1 MILRRASVLIL
12 LTVATA
18 FLRTSGVM
26 RFSVAPELTL
36 NAGYWVTPHV
46 RLFAGY
52 NFLLWTN
59 VIRPGDQ
66 IDRVVDL
73 TFVPNSPAAPFS
85 GQMRPR
91 PLFAQR
97 DLVINGIQFGL
108 DWRW

>member
-1 MILRRASVLIL
+1 MSFRGGL
-12 LTVATA
+12 LAAGPNLGRFT
-18 FLRTSGVM
+18 RDQ
-26 RFSVAPELTL
+26 FSVVPELTL
-36 NAGYWVTPHV
+36 NVGYNVTPNL

-66 IDRVVDL
+66 IDHVVDL
-73 TFVPNSPAAPFS
+73 TFVPNAPPVSFS
-85 GQMRPR
+85 GLNRPR

-97 DLVINGIQFGL
+97 DLVVNGIQFGL